1 MARFLTMSVS
11 MSPEMADEIDREA
24 DKHGMN
30 ASQYVRQV
38 LREHD
43 TTPFNCENT
52 VLCVDENSEERRN
65 EGAA

>member
-1 MARFLTMSVS
+1 
-11 MSPEMADEIDREA
+11 MADEIDREA
-24 DKHGMN
+24 DKYDMN

-43 TTPFNCENT
+43 TTPFSCEDT